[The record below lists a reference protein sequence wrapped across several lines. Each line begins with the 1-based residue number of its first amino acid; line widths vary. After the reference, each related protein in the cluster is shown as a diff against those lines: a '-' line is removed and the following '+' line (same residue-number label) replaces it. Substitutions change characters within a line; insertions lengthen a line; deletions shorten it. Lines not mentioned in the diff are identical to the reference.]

1 MCVEGGYQNS
11 WARGKWLI
19 LSQLTQ
25 KTGIANLCMA
35 CVGDALADAIVI
47 LIRMEPGR
55 NVQERM
61 NDSTRGSRVFRGLV
75 VDFANPQKS
84 FDGI

>member
-1 MCVEGGYQNS
+1 MLKEVIKTLGPGWKTQYIM
-11 WARGKWLI
+11 AKLAGALI
-19 LSQLTQ
+19 LSQFTK

-55 NVQERM
+55 SVQERM
-61 NDSTRGSRVFRGLV
+61 NDSTRGSRVFRGL
-75 VDFANPQKS
+75 FN
-84 FDGI
+84 